1 MARTWRFGSHC
12 IHCGLPLRDTHPR
25 IGRSSHVRGRFWYS
39 SCFNIERLRRCRQHP
54 DVCSGAPP
62 VPLPRHHC
70 DYRDDTYRYNG
81 KGTRACTPECTCAGA
96 GQRVLGNAGACACK
110 AACTWAYNGTRA
122 CTCADDF
129 HVAIPATNV
138 QQSTVIITS
147 MATYSS
153 AYQLPARR
161 ICAGGVSD
169 LACEPPSAVR
179 IQLARWQVQ
188 VTQVWVVRSKTI
200 DPTAH
205 GGRPNTY
212 DPRVTSA

>member
-1 MARTWRFGSHC
+1 MHC
-12 IHCGLPLRDTHPR
+12 CMHMGLLWCPLMY
-25 IGRSSHVRGRFWYS
+25 WM
-39 SCFNIERLRRCRQHP
+39 
-54 DVCSGAPP
+54 
-62 VPLPRHHC
+62 
-70 DYRDDTYRYNG
+70 
-81 KGTRACTPECTCAGA
+81 CTCAGTVVHACSCACKAACTWAYNSACSCTRKCTCA
-96 GQRVLGNAGACACK
+96 GSGKHACACACKAACTWAYNGARSCTRKCTCAGTGKHACACACK

-169 LACEPPSAVR
+169 LACAPPSAVR
-179 IQLARWQVQ
+179 IQLARWQAQ

>member
-1 MARTWRFGSHC
+1 MPAHVHVNVHARVPANVPVHV
-12 IHCGLPLRDTHPR
+12 HAKLHAHGLTKVPAHVHVNVHARVPANLPAHVHAWLHAHGLTK
-25 IGRSSHVRGRFWYS
+25 GARS
-39 SCFNIERLRRCRQHP
+39 CTRQ
-54 DVCSGAPP
+54 
-62 VPLPRHHC
+62 
-70 DYRDDTYRYNG
+70 
-81 KGTRACTPECTCAGA
+81 CTCTGSGKHAC
-96 GQRVLGNAGACACK
+96 ACACK

-129 HVAIPATNV
+129 HFAIPATNV

-179 IQLARWQVQ
+179 IQLARWQAQ